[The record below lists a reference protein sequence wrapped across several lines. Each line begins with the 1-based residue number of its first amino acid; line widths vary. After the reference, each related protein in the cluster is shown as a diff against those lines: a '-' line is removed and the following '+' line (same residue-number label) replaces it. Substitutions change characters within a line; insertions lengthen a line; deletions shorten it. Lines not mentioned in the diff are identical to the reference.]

1 MVGRVWFSAA
11 MLTVGAALLV
21 AAGVAWSA
29 GSAEAP
35 QGGTLRI
42 GSVND
47 VDVDPALSYEFPLEY
62 ATCAKLFNYPD
73 APGAAGT
80 RVVPEVVKTWTVSK
94 DGRTYDFELKRSF
107 RFHTGAAVTARS
119 FKDAFNRDANPRLE
133 SPARLQGYMREIV
146 GAVAVMEGK
155 AKAISGV
162 RVSTGTGSR
171 SG

>member
-42 GSVND
+42 GSVDD
-47 VDVDPALSYEFPLEY
+47 VDVDPALSYSFELEY

-80 RVVPEVVKTWTVSK
+80 RLVKEVVEDM
-94 DGRTYDFELKRSF
+94 DG
-107 RFHTGAAVTARS
+107 
-119 FKDAFNRDANPRLE
+119 
-133 SPARLQGYMREIV
+133 LQGRADV
-146 GAVAVMEGK
+146 
-155 AKAISGV
+155 
-162 RVSTGTGSR
+162 
-171 SG
+171 